1 MRLLALLLACVS
13 PALAGDESPLRVY
26 VGTYTEAGS
35 KGIYLLELDR
45 TTGALASKGVVAETP
60 NPSFLALHPDG
71 KSLYAVAEVGEF
83 EGKKAGAVAAFAV
96 DRETGKLSPLNKQ
109 SSGGSG
115 PCYLVVDRSGKAVL
129 VANYGGGSVAALPIA
144 EGGNLDPASSFR
156 QHEGQ
161 GADPSRQEGPHAHS
175 INLDAANRFA
185 VAADLGLD
193 RLFVYRWDSAKG
205 TLTPNDPPSLALP
218 AGGGPRHFAFHP
230 DGRHAFVCLE
240 MTSQVVPFD
249 YDPERG
255 TFRAGE
261 PLSTLPEGADKKGN
275 STAEVVVHPGG
286 KFVYVSNRGHDSI
299 AIFRA
304 QCPDRPT
311 EARRPPADRRED
323 SAQLRDRP
331 FRQVPAGR
339 QPGFGDDPRF
349 PHRPAIGPSQSHGP
363 LGRGP
368 EAGLPEDDTP
378 GLKPTRPGL
387 RPWSSAPDSLGY
399 ASSKC

>member
-13 PALAGDESPLRVY
+13 TALADDKPGDEAPLRVY

-35 KGIYLLELDR
+35 QGISLLELDR

-60 NPSFLALHPDG
+60 NPSFLALDPGG

-109 SSGGSG
+109 SSGGTG
-115 PCYLVVDRSGKAVL
+115 PCYLVIDRTGKAVL

-144 EGGNLDPASSFR
+144 EGGKLDPASSFR

-193 RLFVYRWDSAKG
+193 RLFVYRWDAAKG

-240 MTSQVVPFD
+240 MTSQVVPLD
-249 YDPERG
+249 YDADRG

-261 PLSTLPEGADKKGN
+261 PLSTLPEGAVKKGN
-275 STAEVVVHPGG
+275 STAEVAVHPGG
-286 KFVYVSNRGHDSI
+286 KFLYVSNRGHDSL
-299 AIFRA
+299 AIFA
-304 QCPDRPT
+304 ID
-311 EARRPPADRRED
+311 AR
-323 SAQLRDRP
+323 SGQLK
-331 FRQVPAGR
+331 
-339 QPGFGDDPRF
+339 
-349 PHRPAIGPSQSHGP
+349 AIGHQPTGGKTPRNFAIDPSGKFLLAANQDSGTIHVFRIDQESGQLEP
-363 LGRGP
+363 TGHSAEVP
-368 EAGLPEDDTP
+368 KPVC
-378 GLKPTRPGL
+378 LKMTTRE
-387 RPWSSAPDSLGY
+387 
-399 ASSKC
+399 